1 MGMIRKIPSLI
12 LSIVIIALCLVIFIE
27 NNKNPK
33 HSVKIILS
41 SIEDKDFKTFT
52 SKVMI
57 DSFAESLVEQRL
69 SMMNVTAEDS
79 AVESFNKYLKLAVG
93 TAIKDKNIMEVKKGI
108 DHHFLVAD
116 HKDLLDPVEDSLEF
130 VKSLDFKTLK
140 IMDSTRITN
149 EIYHVRFRLKTK
161 SAQEYIF
168 STKWIFQDD
177 DWKMTSLMNLKEIIE
192 TYSQNVAKFSK
203 VTDFVAINSYTHEV
217 SDNWRSN
224 PLLLLKSSHL
234 VQLENISKEHIS
246 EVKIVI
252 TYRSDIGEL
261 TEEYVFERPMLA
273 NKEYKI
279 FFDSYNPLLR
289 RSILNNE
296 LTKVKVDYVALKSG
310 DTIY

>member
-1 MGMIRKIPSLI
+1 MIRKIPSLI

-69 SMMNVTAEDS
+69 SMMNVTEKDS

-130 VKSLDFKTLK
+130 VKSLDFKTFK
-140 IMDSTRITN
+140 IMNSTRITN
-149 EIYHVRFRLKTK
+149 EIYHVSFRLKTK

-177 DWKMTSLMNLKEIIE
+177 NWKMTSLMNLKEIIE

-203 VTDFVAINSYTHEV
+203 VTDFVVINSYTHEV

-289 RSILNNE
+289 RSLLNNE